1 MTRPTPFPCTGCTP
15 RAVAALAWVT
25 LVLPAPAL
33 AAGPDRTAQDCPD
46 LTGHYRVTG
55 DGPARTEALA
65 ALRAGMAGFIGGE
78 LLLTREAGGALAVQT
93 RSSSKGRLSA
103 GPGGTL
109 MPGRDFSCRNGWLV
123 VQQTPAAARQVEQTW
138 YEGRSTVSLR
148 GGGPGGLAVEVRF
161 AGSQRTTVYQY
172 DSARL
177 SLPTPGTGT
186 AQVETLRWPDI
197 GEPAP
202 AGTRIEPPAPEP
214 QAVLAARRQLT
225 PALLGNVRLGP
236 LKPLGDGVQVTLTA
250 SRSDDVARLEDRLRA
265 AGLAYEMKTQ
275 PVWSNNAWYLQL
287 VLRPDAGGTA
297 RGWRPSV
304 HRVQQELRN
313 LGPMTHADKVDEVDG
328 AYVATVT
335 VLGSQRVEDAIA
347 RLKANSTLFSQ
358 VDVIDES
365 MRADGSRVRTARLRL
380 RLR

>member
-1 MTRPTPFPCTGCTP
+1 MTRPTPCTGCTP
-15 RAVAALAWVT
+15 RAAVALVCLT
-25 LVLPAPAL
+25 LGLTAAAL
-33 AAGPDRTAQDCPD
+33 AAGPTRQAQDCPD
-46 LTGHYRVTG
+46 LSGHYRVTG

-65 ALRAGMAGFIGGE
+65 ALHAGMAGFTGGE
-78 LLLTREAGGALAVQT
+78 LVLSQLPGGGLGVQT
-93 RSSSKGRLSA
+93 RSGPKGALTAS
-103 GPGGTL
+103 PGGPL
-109 MPGRDFSCRNGWLV
+109 MAGKDFSCRNGWLV
-123 VQQTPAAARQVEQTW
+123 VQQTQSAARRVEEKW

-161 AGSQRTTVYQY
+161 AGGQRTTVYQY
-172 DSARL
+172 DSARI
-177 SLPTPGTGT
+177 SLPKPGTGT
-186 AQVETLRWPDI
+186 ALVETLRWPDI

-202 AGTRIEPPAPEP
+202 AETRIEPPAPEP

-225 PALLGNVRLGP
+225 PAVLGNVRLGP

-275 PVWSNNAWYLQL
+275 PVWSNNAWTLQL
-287 VLRPDAGGTA
+287 LLRADGGGSK
-297 RGWRPSV
+297 RDWRPST

-313 LGPMTHADKVDEVDG
+313 LGPMATADKVDAVDG
-328 AYVATVT
+328 DYVATVT
-335 VLGSQRVEDAIA
+335 LLGTQRVEDAVA